1 MRYLMF
7 LFLSGALEPGVWLHL
22 QHSSVQS
29 SHTPRAQWTPGL
41 TAVVLDGAASGN
53 KDARCERQIS
63 TSGKQNDCPFKVE
76 EVVQQTVQGNFALF
90 PACKQ
95 PLKDRSQTINC
106 IIQENHKNWWIIYHF
121 LLKRF
126 AYILVFKWMTTT
138 LPSLPLPRNTRYW
151 NWPTYCLLLLDILW
165 ACSGRVPLGRVIWR
179 MSGSIARVSFLPT
192 LYFMRFSLFQ
202 LVALKTPHSKTVI

>member
-1 MRYLMF
+1 MF

-53 KDARCERQIS
+53 RGARCERQIS

-76 EVVQQTVQGNFALF
+76 EVVQQTMQGNFALF

-95 PLKDRSQTINC
+95 PLKDQCGS
-106 IIQENHKNWWIIYHF
+106 
-121 LLKRF
+121 
-126 AYILVFKWMTTT
+126 
-138 LPSLPLPRNTRYW
+138 STRRED
-151 NWPTYCLLLLDILW
+151 L
-165 ACSGRVPLGRVIWR
+165 
-179 MSGSIARVSFLPT
+179 
-192 LYFMRFSLFQ
+192 
-202 LVALKTPHSKTVI
+202 